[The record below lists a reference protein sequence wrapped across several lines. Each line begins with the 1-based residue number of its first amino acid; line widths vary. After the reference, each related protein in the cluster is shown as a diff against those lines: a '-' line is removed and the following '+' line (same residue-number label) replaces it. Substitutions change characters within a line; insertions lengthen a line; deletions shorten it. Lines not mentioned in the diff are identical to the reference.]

1 MRRKL
6 WTAVMIHS
14 QTSKDRRPCH
24 FSNSLYGGSCV
35 ELPAGEADEIR
46 HHYQFLFRD
55 ILFVF
60 LLAYFT
66 KWELYLPPA
75 QQYMESISLLLA
87 NLISPPVIAF
97 AAGIVAVYVRSELK
111 FPEQVYQGLT
121 IYLLLAIGF
130 KGGKAMASTSFI
142 ELAAPLGI
150 TLVIGSLI
158 PVLVFFFTRKVLQ
171 MRVSDAAALA
181 AHYGSVSAVTFM
193 AAIAFLDQQ
202 KISYEKFMPAIMA
215 AMEIPAIFVAMVL
228 AKMFSAQA
236 KTPLKNSIH
245 EVITGKTFILLIC
258 GIVCGVT
265 ASDQSRALLDPF
277 LISPFYG
284 VLMLFLLEMGL
295 IAGAKIKESNRI
307 RKSLIAF
314 AIFAPIV
321 QACLGLVLAWSIG
334 LSQGGAV
341 IFAVLAA
348 SASYIAAPAAVR
360 ASLTNADPAVY
371 VTTSLGITFPFNLV
385 LGIPLYLTLSNLLYG
400 Q

>member
-1 MRRKL
+1 MG
-6 WTAVMIHS
+6 I
-14 QTSKDRRPCH
+14 
-24 FSNSLYGGSCV
+24 
-35 ELPAGEADEIR
+35 I
-46 HHYQFLFRD
+46 
-55 ILFVF
+55 
-60 LLAYFT
+60 
-66 KWELYLPPA
+66 LPPA
-75 QQYMESISLLLA
+75 QQYMESITLLLA

-97 AAGIVAVYVRSELK
+97 AAGIVAVYVRSDLK
-111 FPEQVYQGLT
+111 FPEQVYQALT

-130 KGGKAMASTSFI
+130 KGGKAMASTSLI

-236 KTPLKNSIH
+236 KAPLKNSLH

-295 IAGAKIKESNRI
+295 IAGAKIKESKRI

-348 SASYIAAPAAVR
+348 SASYIAAPAACR
-360 ASLTNADPAVY
+360 ASLPNADPATY
-371 VTTSLGITFPFNLV
+371 VTSSLGITFPFNLV
-385 LGIPLYLTLSNLLYG
+385 IGIPLYLAMSNFLYS
-400 Q
+400 